1 LEKGKTK
8 MNKISRIWL
17 VLAVFALLA
26 GSFAFSARDAQA
38 ANGNFNISVY
48 HNINGRALGL
58 SMELPVTASVYKDGL
73 LIANIPLEFQDRFT
87 ADLPAGTYKI
97 MVTSAEAGALPSM
110 TVGPVNIDA
119 GSTVR
124 AQAQLAGE
132 TPILNVRVHEGEA
145 DPTTFNISVYHGI
158 NGKALGLSKELPVTA
173 AVYQGDALIAEI
185 PLEFKDRFATNL
197 PPGTYTIM
205 VTSAEAGPL
214 PSMTVGPVFIP
225 AGVEVRAQAQLAAGK
240 TPIVN
245 VKIK

>member
-1 LEKGKTK
+1 
-8 MNKISRIWL
+8 MNKISRISL

-26 GSFAFSARDAQA
+26 GTFAFSARDAQA
-38 ANGNFNISVY
+38 ADGHFNISVY
-48 HNINGRALGL
+48 HNINGKRLGL
-58 SMELPVTASVYKDGL
+58 SMELPVTASVYKDSL
-73 LIANIPLEFQDRFT
+73 LIATIPLEFQDRFT

-97 MVTSAEAGALPSM
+97 MVTSIEAGPLPSM
-110 TVGPVNIDA
+110 TIGPVNIDA

-132 TPILNVRVHEGEA
+132 TPILNVRANEGQA
-145 DPTTFNISVYHGI
+145 DPSTFNISVYHGI
-158 NGKALGLSKELPVTA
+158 NGRALGLSKELPVTVS
-173 AVYQGDALIAEI
+173 VYQGDALIAEM
-185 PLEFKDRFATNL
+185 PLEFKDRVAANL
-197 PPGTYTIM
+197 PPGTYTIK

-225 AGVEVRAQAQLAAGK
+225 AGVEVRAQARLAASK